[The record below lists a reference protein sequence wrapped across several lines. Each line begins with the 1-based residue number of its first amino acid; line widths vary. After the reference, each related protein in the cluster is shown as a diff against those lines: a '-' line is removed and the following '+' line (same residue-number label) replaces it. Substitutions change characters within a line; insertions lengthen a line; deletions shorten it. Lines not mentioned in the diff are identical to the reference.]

1 MHDASGKQGRFPM
14 ARSKFIPSGIKWTEG
29 NEKLTKTS
37 GGKYKVLGFGITA
50 DANFTDN
57 NGQTINTCPSAL
69 ACKGVCYGKQ
79 GRYVMKNVANARAH
93 NIPLTLS
100 PSFVSDAVHDLE
112 NYARKGYNVVR
123 VHDVGDFYNQA
134 YLDSWY
140 AIARAMPTMTFYAYT
155 KSLNLDLW
163 TNKPSNFQLVQSLG
177 GVYDKILDYS
187 LPHSRIFSSEE
198 GVQAAGYVD
207 GSDSDIPAIEGVT
220 NIALVYHGTRKLT
233 VAQSKYF
240 A

>member
-1 MHDASGKQGRFPM
+1 M
-14 ARSKFIPSGIKWTEG
+14 ARSKVVLSTIKWTLG

-37 GGKYKVLGFGITA
+37 GGKYKVLGFGISA
-50 DANFTDN
+50 DADFVDN
-57 NGQTINTCPSAL
+57 NGQTVNTCPSAL

-79 GRYVMKNVANARAH
+79 GRYVMPNVANARSH
-93 NIPLTLS
+93 NIGETLS
-100 PSFVSDAVHDLE
+100 PTFVDSAISDLTH
-112 NYARKGYNVVR
+112 YAGKGYNVVR
-123 VHDVGDFYNQA
+123 IHDVGDFYSQE
-134 YLDSWY
+134 YLDKWY
-140 AIARAMPTMTFYAYT
+140 AIARKVPNMIFYAYT
-155 KSLNLDLW
+155 KSLTLDLW
-163 TNKPSNFQLVQSLG
+163 TNKPQNFRIVQSLG
-177 GVYDKILDYS
+177 GVYDKVLDYA

-198 GVQAAGYVD
+198 GVKAAGYVD

>member
-1 MHDASGKQGRFPM
+1 M
-14 ARSKFIPSGIKWTEG
+14 ARSKVVLSSIKWTLG
-29 NEKLTKTS
+29 NAKLEKTS

-50 DANFTDN
+50 DATFVDN
-57 NGQTINTCPSAL
+57 AGNTVNTCPSAL

-79 GRYVMKNVANARAH
+79 GRYVMPNVANARSH
-93 NIPLTLS
+93 NIGETLS
-100 PSFVSDAVHDLE
+100 PTFVDSASSDLTH
-112 NYARKGYNVVR
+112 YASKGYNVVR
-123 VHDVGDFYNQA
+123 VHDVGDFYSQA

-140 AIARAMPTMTFYAYT
+140 AIARKLPNMTFYAYT

-198 GVQAAGYVD
+198 GVRAAGYVD
-207 GSDSDIPAIEGVT
+207 GSDSDIPAIEGIT

-233 VAQSKYF
+233 VSQSKYF